1 MPFTKIVLIY
11 IFIILGDSG
20 TANGVSCHLWLIKDI
35 QMKIQSK
42 WTIMGDE
49 ETIMKI
55 FKKIIFLV
63 ADVKEV

>member
-1 MPFTKIVLIY
+1 MPFTKNVIIY
-11 IFIILGDSG
+11 IFIILGDSE
-20 TANGVSCHLWLIKDI
+20 TTNGVSRHLWLIKDI

-49 ETIMKI
+49 DKIMKI

-63 ADVKEV
+63 QI